1 MKFLEAINSGKPVR
15 RACWGITMAVERGEE
30 PQDKRGRIV
39 VGRGGVINYWSTR
52 YDRWVP
58 GNVSWRYL
66 LRMKYGIGFEFRLE
80 DFNADDWEFY
90 EGEWSGDVGSNP
102 K

>member
-30 PQDKRGRIV
+30 PQDKEGRIV
-39 VGRGGVINYWSTR
+39 VGRGGVINYWCTKESRYRPDTDKWSTYKKR
-52 YDRWVP
+52 K
-58 GNVSWRYL
+58 SL
-66 LRMKYGIGFEFRLE
+66 IGFEFELE
-80 DFNADDWEFY
+80 DLNADDWEFY
-90 EGEWSGDVGSNP
+90 EGEWSGDTGSHP